1 MSPLLSVHSVSLWQ
15 DKTWQMSTHIAPHL
29 LIQRAVLH
37 SWQDTTFEH
46 RARVN
51 FHDSPNKHSFY
62 LFLCYYRCTVILKHL
77 NVLFCL
83 NKTFQGEPTS
93 YKSSQNQLIEVWRYT
108 QGLWGSLG
116 VHRFCLCSP
125 GSWSPAHVPFIK
137 AGLQQIAVPSA
148 GNSLLMSHEPM
159 EQQAHSE
166 FFFFSN
172 SSTQIS
178 DLSYIGHTKADK
190 GPTWV
195 HFENQHGCLP
205 VHRVWVSI
213 LSPQFAGKFQNKF
226 STFPCLRTLLL
237 ECGWGPTA
245 CRQSSNQYCY

>member
-1 MSPLLSVHSVSLWQ
+1 MTDEYPYC
-15 DKTWQMSTHIAPHL
+15 PHL
-29 LIQRAVLH
+29 LIQRVVLH

-62 LFLCYYRCTVILKHL
+62 LFLCYYRCTMILKHL

-116 VHRFCLCSP
+116 AIDFACVPPEAEVQPMFLLSKLAVNRLLSHLQGTVCLWAMSP
-125 GSWSPAHVPFIK
+125 WSSKHTV
-137 AGLQQIAVPSA
+137 S
-148 GNSLLMSHEPM
+148 
-159 EQQAHSE
+159 
-166 FFFFSN
+166 FFFSN

-178 DLSYIGHTKADK
+178 DLSYTGHTKADK

-213 LSPQFAGKFQNKF
+213 LSTQFAGKFQNKF

-245 CRQSSNQYCY
+245 CPQSSNQYCY